1 MPKNDGRLDGFV
13 FRDGET
19 YDAAARD
26 QQIIAYLQKQVDL
39 TNAEAAR
46 RVYEQAISQD
56 LFSTVVGFTFLK
68 ELQEALLQE
77 GTVSRAELSPIP
89 VKTPEKKE
97 TPAPE
102 AAVPAGAKERKTVR
116 AEERAYRQADSRY
129 RKRYRA
135 SFVLNIILAAA
146 IAAMFFILLS
156 SNLPTIVNY
165 RTKIINEYSSWKA
178 ELDDR
183 EKALDAREQELN
195 DRESTLQGLY
205 GDETEQSQEGAEAE
219 DALLPASDGTTAP
232 AGQADTAADGQAPQ
246 Q

>member
-39 TNAEAAR
+39 TNAEAAK
-46 RVYEQAISQD
+46 RVYEQAIAQD
-56 LFSTVVGFTFLK
+56 LFSTVVGLSFLK

-77 GTVSRAELSPIP
+77 GTVHPQDVTPIP
-89 VKTPEKKE
+89 VKLSVKAAEKKTDE
-97 TPAPE
+97 KPSPLPAEKKKTSGKKALFPE
-102 AAVPAGAKERKTVR
+102 RR
-116 AEERAYRQADSRY
+116 ADSRY
-129 RKRYRA
+129 KKRYRA

-195 DRESTLQGLY
+195 DWESTLQGLY
-205 GDETEQSQEGAEAE
+205 GEEDEQT
-219 DALLPASDGTTAP
+219 L
-232 AGQADTAADGQAPQ
+232 Q